1 MWRFDDSFIFLHLIF
16 SEHHIVSLCGAY
28 RTLVI
33 TYSKWNSIGESSF
46 SFRRSL
52 FTRLTCATPTQML
65 SMPMFV
71 WLENTS
77 WRCGAWES
85 AAHAL
90 SCRIQGM
97 RQRRRHLRIDS
108 PRCECVCGAHK
119 RNSGDNFVFLST
131 FARPFCV
138 QLPKKPIRD
147 ISFSTAYFSIY
158 IQPHDNS
165 VLCLFATK
173 SLLWH
178 AEKGK
183 SEWNSFQPHRET
195 CAFGLAAISMFISAL
210 TVWMM
215 LLFWLCLLVLFEAM
229 LERTR
234 TDKIVEHTLFLSLR
248 VFPILFIALSMDG

>member
-1 MWRFDDSFIFLHLIF
+1 M
-16 SEHHIVSLCGAY
+16 
-28 RTLVI
+28 
-33 TYSKWNSIGESSF
+33 
-46 SFRRSL
+46 RR
-52 FTRLTCATPTQML
+52 
-65 SMPMFV
+65 
-71 WLENTS
+71 
-77 WRCGAWES
+77 
-85 AAHAL
+85 
-90 SCRIQGM
+90 
-97 RQRRRHLRIDS
+97 RRRHFWIDS

-131 FARPFCV
+131 FARLFCV
-138 QLPKKPIRD
+138 QLRKNRYE

-158 IQPHDNS
+158 IQPHDNK

-195 CAFGLAAISMFISAL
+195 CAFGWLLYMFISAL

-215 LLFWLCLLVLFEAM
+215 LWFWLCLLVLFEAM

-234 TDKIVEHTLFLSLR
+234 TDTIVEHTLFLSLR
-248 VFPILFIALSMDG
+248 VFPFLFIALNGRVMKIRSSGKWLE